1 MKFTKTQIYELKWM
15 FPLINKG
22 DSYKV
27 ILWNID
33 YIPGVDIISGQS
45 NF

>member
-1 MKFTKTQIYELKWM
+1 M

-33 YIPGVDIISGQS
+33 CIPGVDIISGQS